1 MLLVIQVI
9 VAVGN
14 SKVIVAVGYPEVIL
28 AVGNSKMIFTLVV
41 QMILVFGKP

>member
-14 SKVIVAVGYPEVIL
+14 PVVILAAGNPEVIL
-28 AVGNSKMIFTLVV
+28 AVGISKMIFTLIV